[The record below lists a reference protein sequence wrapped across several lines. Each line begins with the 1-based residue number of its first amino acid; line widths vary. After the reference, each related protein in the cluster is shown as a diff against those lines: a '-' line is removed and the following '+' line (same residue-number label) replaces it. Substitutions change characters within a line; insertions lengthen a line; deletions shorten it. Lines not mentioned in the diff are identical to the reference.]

1 MRPTDEEPDQPE
13 IEKLVIS
20 EERRLI
26 EKPEV
31 PEDVKTE
38 ILERIEG
45 FEESDLE
52 REQREDAGNEP

>member
-13 IEKLVIS
+13 IEKLLTG

-31 PEDVKTE
+31 PEDVKAE
-38 ILERIEG
+38 ILERLEG
-45 FEESDLE
+45 FDESDLE
-52 REQREDAGNEP
+52 RERREDAGTQ

>member
-13 IEKLVIS
+13 IEKLVTG

-26 EKPEV
+26 QKPEV
-31 PEDVKTE
+31 PDDVKAE
-38 ILERIEG
+38 ILERLDV